1 VVNALVTNLTLERL
15 EGQINWYDKK
25 SMWNQDW
32 FKKLK
37 VTEFV
42 AAALIPFA
50 AAFHAAAPITGGLGV
65 MVVVL
70 ESLQSLYQ
78 FQSNWI
84 SYRSTAEGL
93 KHEKYLYYA
102 HAGPYLNAA
111 NPDALLAER
120 IEALISTEHSKWVS
134 DQEQVGKAKV
144 EEPPE

>member
-1 VVNALVTNLTLERL
+1 LVTNLTLERL
-15 EGQINWYDKK
+15 EGQIDWYDKK

-78 FQSNWI
+78 FQCNWI
-84 SYRSTAEGL
+84 SYRATAEGL

-102 HAGPYLNAA
+102 HAGPYA
-111 NPDALLAER
+111 NDENRDALLAER
-120 IEALISTEHSKWVS
+120 IEALISTEHTKWIS
-134 DQEQVGKAKV
+134 NQEQTEKALKHQDS
-144 EEPPE
+144 